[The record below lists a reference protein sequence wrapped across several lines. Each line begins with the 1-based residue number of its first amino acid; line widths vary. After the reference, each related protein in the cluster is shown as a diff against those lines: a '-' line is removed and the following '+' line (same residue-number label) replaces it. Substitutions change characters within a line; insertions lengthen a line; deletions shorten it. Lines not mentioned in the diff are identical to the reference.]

1 MKYNALKKINEEDTM
16 GTNIKPVVKKIND
29 NIRGLRD
36 FHESLLEGASDKER
50 DILLQFPTVY
60 IHNWKD
66 QDIIDRA
73 RVTVIMFDEN
83 QILTTEQYWESQLLE
98 QYRKLAKQQE
108 NYFELKNQLRIRAS
122 GEIVGWIDDF
132 TKKRRISKVPGNK
145 GGYEIRIFEN
155 PFELEEA
162 LKEKASDAEHKL
174 SRLIATYDWEYSSN
188 SSPVARLSKY
198 WEVMIDKWHK
208 PWNRELEQELD
219 KKAKKANRSL
229 SWAEQ
234 PQTLEEVGSTFTIQG
249 FDLNYAGVILGPSV
263 KYRNGEIIFD
273 PTASYN
279 AKAIRNRTLSD
290 GSKQQFG
297 EMLIQHEVRVLM
309 TRGVEGLYIYACDK
323 ELRDALL
330 NAME

>member
-108 NYFELKNQLRIRAS
+108 N
-122 GEIVGWIDDF
+122 
-132 TKKRRISKVPGNK
+132 
-145 GGYEIRIFEN
+145 
-155 PFELEEA
+155 
-162 LKEKASDAEHKL
+162 
-174 SRLIATYDWEYSSN
+174 
-188 SSPVARLSKY
+188 
-198 WEVMIDKWHK
+198 
-208 PWNRELEQELD
+208 
-219 KKAKKANRSL
+219 
-229 SWAEQ
+229 
-234 PQTLEEVGSTFTIQG
+234 
-249 FDLNYAGVILGPSV
+249 
-263 KYRNGEIIFD
+263 
-273 PTASYN
+273 
-279 AKAIRNRTLSD
+279 
-290 GSKQQFG
+290 
-297 EMLIQHEVRVLM
+297 
-309 TRGVEGLYIYACDK
+309 
-323 ELRDALL
+323 
-330 NAME
+330 

>member
-1 MKYNALKKINEEDTM
+1 M
-16 GTNIKPVVKKIND
+16 
-29 NIRGLRD
+29 
-36 FHESLLEGASDKER
+36 
-50 DILLQFPTVY
+50 LQFPTVY

-162 LKEKASDAEHKL
+162 LKEKASDAEHK
-174 SRLIATYDWEYSSN
+174 
-188 SSPVARLSKY
+188 
-198 WEVMIDKWHK
+198 
-208 PWNRELEQELD
+208 
-219 KKAKKANRSL
+219 
-229 SWAEQ
+229 
-234 PQTLEEVGSTFTIQG
+234 
-249 FDLNYAGVILGPSV
+249 
-263 KYRNGEIIFD
+263 
-273 PTASYN
+273 
-279 AKAIRNRTLSD
+279 
-290 GSKQQFG
+290 
-297 EMLIQHEVRVLM
+297 
-309 TRGVEGLYIYACDK
+309 
-323 ELRDALL
+323 
-330 NAME
+330 